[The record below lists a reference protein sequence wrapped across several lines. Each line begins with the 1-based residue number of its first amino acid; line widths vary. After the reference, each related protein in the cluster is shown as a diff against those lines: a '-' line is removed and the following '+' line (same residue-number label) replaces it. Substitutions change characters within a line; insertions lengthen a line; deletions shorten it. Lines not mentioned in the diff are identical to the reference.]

1 MGRKRNLNLIIPDNI
16 NNSNDSNDIN
26 INNDNDINKKKKNKN
41 KNKKIIEKE
50 LIIINKEIKTLDDL
64 IEIGDN
70 YDQSKNYNINIKK
83 IIDILPLLKK
93 LNNIIGM
100 SEVKKTIIGQIIYF
114 LQDLQ
119 NKNEDMMHTVI
130 QGPPGVGKT
139 LLGHVIGEIYWKLDI
154 IQSPNIYNQS
164 EYNNCEDNNCENNNC
179 ENDNCENDD
188 DYDDKDKTN
197 NLNDFRDIIKQYT
210 RTFTRSRKIN
220 KEIKPEFKFKIVKR
234 SDLIGKYLGHT
245 AIKTQEVINSAL
257 GGVLFI
263 DEAYSL
269 GNGDGKDSFAK
280 ECIDTI
286 NQNLTEKKNQL
297 LVIIAGYKDALDTC
311 FFSFN
316 EGLNR
321 RFPFRYTIDN
331 YNHEELAKIFI
342 KMIGEINLNLPWS
355 VNISDIE
362 LISFFKENYEFF
374 PNFGGDIE
382 TFLLSVKIQH
392 GIRVFCL
399 DEQFKKKIILD
410 DLNNALKVY
419 KLNRQI
425 KDNSIQNYL
434 MSTLYV

>member
-16 NNSNDSNDIN
+16 SDSNDT
-26 INNDNDINKKKKNKN
+26 NNTNDINEINDTNKKK

-50 LIIINKEIKTLDDL
+50 LITINKEIKTLDDL

-70 YDQSKNYNINIKK
+70 YDQNKNYNINIKK

-100 SEVKKTIIGQIIYF
+100 TEVKKTIIGQIIYF

-154 IQSPNIYNQS
+154 IQSPNIDNQY
-164 EYNNCEDNNCENNNC
+164 EYNNCEDDNCENNNC
-179 ENDNCENDD
+179 ENDD
-188 DYDDKDKTN
+188 DYDEKDKAN

-220 KEIKPEFKFKIVKR
+220 REIKPEFKFKIVKR

-269 GNGDGKDSFAK
+269 VNGDGKDSFAK

-342 KMIGEINLNLPWS
+342 KMVGEINLNLSWS
-355 VNISDIE
+355 VNISEIE

-399 DEQFKKKIILD
+399 DEKFKKKIILD

>member
-16 NNSNDSNDIN
+16 SDSNDT
-26 INNDNDINKKKKNKN
+26 NNTNDINEINDTNKKK

-50 LIIINKEIKTLDDL
+50 LITINKEIKTLDDL

-70 YDQSKNYNINIKK
+70 YDQNKNYNINIKK

-100 SEVKKTIIGQIIYF
+100 TEVKKTIIGQIIYF

-154 IQSPNIYNQS
+154 IQSPNIDNQY
-164 EYNNCEDNNCENNNC
+164 EYNNCEDDNCENNNC
-179 ENDNCENDD
+179 ENDD
-188 DYDDKDKTN
+188 DYDEKDKAN

-220 KEIKPEFKFKIVKR
+220 REIKPEFKFKIVKR

-342 KMIGEINLNLPWS
+342 KMVGEINLNLSWS
-355 VNISDIE
+355 VNISEIE

-399 DEQFKKKIILD
+399 DEKFKKKIILD